1 MNQPTPFLRLRALL
15 GAALSLSLAAVVA
28 LAVKPRPNVPAA
40 GQVFTSTGSEVQVE
54 ARTSHPAI
62 GTTGT
67 NVFTELTV
75 TLKKELP
82 AVDHVSMAI
91 VLDRSGSM
99 SGQKMEDARRA
110 VNRLIDL
117 LRDGDELAVVSFSSD
132 VTGGELL
139 RISTETRARLHDEVN
154 ALVAGGGTNVSAG
167 LNAGLESLTRA
178 KGAGRVVFI
187 SDGQPTEG
195 MTSLHELANLVAHMH
210 EQAFTVT
217 ALGVGHDYDGA
228 LLTRLAERGGGMT
241 GHLQNV
247 ATLEEVLGQELTAAR
262 SASARNVRLLVR
274 FEGLRF
280 EEAPGRT
287 ADWVNAEEISLPL
300 ADLRLNVPT
309 RVLVNFRPASVAHGD
324 VAKVT
329 ARVVWRPLNETERS
343 STVALAMP
351 VIEDLDEVNTRDEKV
366 FARGVTALGSLKVL
380 AAASA
385 YERGDDSTAN
395 SLLDEARGVFGMS
408 ADALAGN
415 AKVEVDSLRT
425 KYRSS
430 GTVERKSLGYG
441 LQKKTLANFGKE
453 NEGY

>member
-15 GAALSLSLAAVVA
+15 GAALSLSLAAVAA
-28 LAVKPRPNVPAA
+28 LAVKPHPNVPAA
-40 GQVFTSTGSEVQVE
+40 GQVFTSTGGEVQIE

-75 TLKKELP
+75 TLTKDLP

-117 LRDGDELAVVSFSSD
+117 LRDGDELAVVSFGSD
-132 VTGGELL
+132 VTGGQLV
-139 RISTETRARLHDEVN
+139 RIAPDTRKELHDEVN
-154 ALVAGGGTNVSAG
+154 ALVASGGTNVSAG
-167 LNAGLESLTRA
+167 LNAGLEALTRA

-195 MTSLHELANLVAHMH
+195 KTSAYELANLVAAMH
-210 EQAFTVT
+210 RQSLTVT

-228 LLTRLAERGGGMT
+228 LLTQLAERGGGMT

-247 ATLEEVLGQELTAAR
+247 ATLEEVLGQELNAAR
-262 SASARNVRLLVR
+262 SASARDVRLVLG
-274 FEGLRF
+274 FEGLSF
-280 EEAPGRT
+280 VEAPGRT
-287 ADWVNAEEISLPL
+287 AEWTGDEVVLSL
-300 ADLRLNVPT
+300 ADLRPNVPT
-309 RVLVNFRPASVAHGD
+309 RVLVNCRPSGVAHGD
-324 VAKVT
+324 VSRVTAKVL
-329 ARVVWRPLNETERS
+329 WRPLHEQERT
-343 STVALAMP
+343 STVALSMP
-351 VIEDLDEVNTRDEKV
+351 VIEDLDEVHTRDEKI

-408 ADALAGN
+408 ADALAGD
-415 AKVEVDSLRT
+415 ATVEVDSLRT

-430 GTVERKSLGYG
+430 NAQERKSLNYG
-441 LQKKTLANFGKE
+441 LQKKTLAHFGKE